1 MRFCDDSY
9 TPSFITTIGID
20 FKIRTIELDGK
31 RVKLQIWDTAGQER
45 FRTITTGK
53 PCPFVHAALLIGA
66 AYYRGAMGIL
76 LVYDVTDERS
86 FNNIRNWIHNTD
98 QYASEGVNK
107 ILVGNKCDMAEKR
120 VVEKE
125 RGEALAAEYGM
136 KHIETSAKARINVE
150 EAFTILAKDIKTRLI
165 DGATDGPDRNRNVRL
180 EGGSAMERARNTCC
194 GGLAVQ
200 DPSSH

>member
-1 MRFCDDSY
+1 
-9 TPSFITTIGID
+9 
-20 FKIRTIELDGK
+20 
-31 RVKLQIWDTAGQER
+31 
-45 FRTITTGK
+45 
-53 PCPFVHAALLIGA
+53 
-66 AYYRGAMGIL
+66 MGIL

-120 VVEKE
+120 VIDKE

-150 EAFTILAKDIKTRLI
+150 EAFTMLARDIKVRLI
-165 DGATDGPDRNRNVRL
+165 DGATDGAPEKSSNVKL
-180 EGGSAMERARNTCC
+180 EGGSALDRARSACC
-194 GGLAVQ
+194 GGGMAVQ
-200 DPSSH
+200 DPSAQQQ